1 MKKLMLSA
9 LFAVCAPAAVSAMQD
24 APTETPAPETTA
36 TSKKCCVKCACDKMS
51 NGVNYL
57 KGTRLVQFAT
67 ATKVRKAVTGALLVA
82 TAAVVVKKAL
92 AKNEKSESKN

>member
-1 MKKLMLSA
+1 MKNLMLSA
-9 LFAVCAPAAVSAMQD
+9 LFAVCAPVAVFAMEVPEVPSA
-24 APTETPAPETTA
+24 PKTE
-36 TSKKCCVKCACDKMS
+36 KKCCVKCACDKMS

-92 AKNEKSESKN
+92 AKNEEKSESKN

>member
-1 MKKLMLSA
+1 MKNLMLSA
-9 LFAVCAPAAVSAMQD
+9 LFAVCAPVAVFAMEAPSA
-24 APTETPAPETTA
+24 PKTE
-36 TSKKCCVKCACDKMS
+36 KKCCVKCACDKMS

-82 TAAVVVKKAL
+82 TAAVVAKKAL
-92 AKNEKSESKN
+92 AKNEETSESKN